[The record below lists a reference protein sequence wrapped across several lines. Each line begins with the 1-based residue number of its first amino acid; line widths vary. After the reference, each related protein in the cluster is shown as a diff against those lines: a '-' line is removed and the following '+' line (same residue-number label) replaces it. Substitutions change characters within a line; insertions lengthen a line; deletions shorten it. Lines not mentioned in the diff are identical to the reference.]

1 MAKPKIPATVA
12 MALDSLPALAFL
24 GVLLVTRDFQLAAIF
39 VVGGA
44 ALSLA
49 VALVWERR
57 IRTLPAVTGGLAL
70 VFGGASLIFHRAD
83 ILQMKM
89 TIVDTLL
96 GGALILGVV
105 MKKNPLK
112 AMLGQ
117 AFDLDEPHWNTLAI
131 RYGLFFWACALA
143 NEVVRRTQTTH
154 VWGEF
159 RLLVFVG
166 TGLFALSQIPFLMKH
181 AREPSTDGLS

>member
-1 MAKPKIPATVA
+1 MAKTKIPATVA
-12 MALDSLPALAFL
+12 LVLDSVPALAFL
-24 GVLLVTRDFQLAAIF
+24 GVLIVTRDFQLAAIF
-39 VVGGA
+39 VVAGA

-49 VALVWERR
+49 VALIWERR
-57 IRTLPAVTGGLAL
+57 VRPLPAVTGGLAL

-96 GGALILGVV
+96 GGVLIAGVV

-112 AMLGQ
+112 VILGH
-117 AFDLDEPHWNTLAI
+117 AFDLDDPHWNTLAM

-143 NEVVRRTQTTH
+143 NEFVRRTQTTH
-154 VWGEF
+154 VWAEF
-159 RLLVFVG
+159 RLLVFAA
-166 TGLFALSQIPFLMKH
+166 TGLFALSQIPFLLKH
-181 AREPSTDGLS
+181 GREPSTDVPS